1 MLRVT
6 GIEMVWMRFMDENDA
21 AWLARL
27 IVGEQSMQNFMATFY
42 VLCLRLFP

>member
-1 MLRVT
+1 VLRVT
-6 GIEMVWMRFMDENDA
+6 GIEMVWMRFMDENVA

-27 IVGEQSMQNFMATFY
+27 IVGEPSTQNFMETFC